1 MQTTNSLY
9 PSTSTSV
16 CVCSTTGKS
25 RKYYYDRHY
34 CHFNRSLNGQTLCPS
49 GSRPGEGRGSRCRC
63 WPIKYSALSVCL
75 LCPWYVDDGRLVKV
89 NIILIITITVTLK
102 EITVLIKTI
111 IISILKTHESPPPF
125 SPVVSFFFVYSSSP
139 IAPVSPNVFFSVST
153 TSFRLT
159 ALLLLL
165 VFVLIHEGEV
175 LGVAAFV
182 RPSTVN
188 RFFVTIISPRKLL

>member
-1 MQTTNSLY
+1 MQTTDSLY
-9 PSTSTSV
+9 PSTSTTV
-16 CVCSTTGKS
+16 CVCSTTGNS

-34 CHFNRSLNGQTLCPS
+34 CHFNRSPNGQTLCPS
-49 GSRPGEGRGSRCRC
+49 GSRPGEGRGRRCRC
-63 WPIKYSALSVCL
+63 WPIKHSALSVCL

-125 SPVVSFFFVYSSSP
+125 SPVVSFLVYSSSP

-159 ALLLLL
+159 ALLLL

-182 RPSTVN
+182 RPVN